1 MLYFNTLPKVLNTDF
16 NGSHIAMTNL
26 LARINIK
33 PSILANPLIYYQYDI
48 QDGDTAESIAY
59 KYYGTVDSFWLIMFA
74 NQYLDPQWSFPLS
87 SAQFANYIEDKY
99 GNQST
104 AQSTVDHYEIITT
117 TLDTLSGVSTTDTV
131 VVGYDQWFATNQS
144 TNTYKLPDGTPI
156 VITVQP
162 SAVTVYDNEQRLN
175 EAKRS
180 INIINIIYVPEL
192 IKEFKKLAKQ

>member
-16 NGSHIAMTNL
+16 NGNHIAMTNL